1 MARKAA
7 KVNEIEEEAPD
18 PEIIELSLDEWCAE
32 FDRAVRKMMQVDPPA
47 GLRRRVMA
55 RIESPPPRRSFF
67 VPAYGFA
74 AAALAM
80 VARALL
86 GGSLCVS
93 HMSRLA
99 TRSGPR
105 LPSQGPRGLRSG
117 HAPVSRGF
125 HRQLASS

>member
-1 MARKAA
+1 LNSFRSSLHRGGHALPADPADDLAWISVAQMRELDRPAIEHRLTLAR
-7 KVNEIEEEAPD
+7 
-18 PEIIELSLDEWCAE
+18 
-32 FDRAVRKMMQVDPPA
+32 MM
-47 GLRRRVMA
+47 
-55 RIESPPPRRSFF
+55 EN
-67 VPAYGFA
+67 A

-86 GGSLCVS
+86 GGSLCVR